1 VSATRARPALPDLTG
16 IRNRLLALGYRL
28 GWGLVRAVP
37 EGLARA
43 VFRVGA
49 DLAWRRQGKGVRR
62 LRSNLARVLG
72 PDCPAGR
79 LDGLTREG
87 VRSYARYW
95 LEIFRLSVLSQEE
108 IISRMD
114 LAGEDR
120 LWAAMKRGKGLVI
133 ALPHMGNWD
142 HAGAWLVLRGIPFT
156 TVAERLEPAEVFD
169 RFVAFRESLGME
181 VLPLTG
187 GAQPPF
193 RTLADRLRAGRAM
206 CLLSD
211 RDLSKHGVPVRF
223 FGAEA
228 TMPAGPARLALDTGA
243 TLLPAV
249 LWFEE
254 NGWGCQVY
262 PPVEHSD
269 VATMTQDLAD
279 TFAGA
284 ITQHPQDWHML
295 QRLWTEDLD
304 HSRDVGHDSV
314 RSLHVEQPGTV

>member
-1 VSATRARPALPDLTG
+1 VSPAVLRD
-16 IRNRLLALGYRL
+16 RLLVLGFRL
-28 GWGLVRAVP
+28 GWGLLKVVP
-37 EGLARA
+37 DRLARGT
-43 VFRVGA
+43 FRIGA
-49 DLAWRRQGKGVRR
+49 DLAYRRNGKGVRR

-72 PDCPAGR
+72 ADCPAGR
-79 LDGLTREG
+79 LEELTREG

-95 LEIFRLSVLSQEE
+95 VEIFRLSVISQEE
-108 IISRMD
+108 ILSRMD
-114 LAGEDR
+114 LDGEDR
-120 LWAAMKRGKGLVI
+120 LWTAMERGKGLVI

-193 RTLADRLRAGRAM
+193 RVLADRLREGRAL

-211 RDLSKHGVPVRF
+211 RDLSKQGVGVRF
-223 FGAEA
+223 FGARA

-249 LWFEE
+249 LWFQDG
-254 NGWGCQVY
+254 GWGCQVY
-262 PPVEHSD
+262 PPVEHTD
-269 VATMTQDLAD
+269 VATMTQGLAD
-279 TFAGA
+279 AYAEA
-284 ITQHPQDWHML
+284 IAAHPQDWHML
-295 QRLWTEDLD
+295 QRLWTEDLEPGAGD
-304 HSRDVGHDSV
+304 APPADLHHDPGKRPSV
-314 RSLHVEQPGTV
+314 DSPRGV